1 MERNELLHLTTSG
14 AAFESIIFL
23 TRKVS
28 TFCQIKNMNSQT
40 IRQSNLLDIIFENR
54 NKEYGAY
61 TLRKFYNNR
70 LGLAVLITIAVVALF
85 SLFQIFNSPAVDIKA
100 PPKIFDMPD
109 QDMSNYQRESAA
121 PVIPKRSE
129 GKKRQVLNPAEAVPQ
144 IVNEQ
149 NINKPDASDLSS
161 IASEIKIEGNTGDIA
176 GDEMNFG
183 DRLGKVAGPANVPAA
198 PEKPKS
204 SKSIIEVAPDVMPQY
219 PGGLKA
225 LLDYLKKNLQAPDDL
240 EAGKVVSV
248 KVKFVVN
255 YNGQLEAFHVLES
268 GGYIFDNEVLRVLR
282 KMPRWI
288 PGKSN
293 GENVSVYYTV
303 PVKFTSDLQN

>member
-1 MERNELLHLTTSG
+1 
-14 AAFESIIFL
+14 
-23 TRKVS
+23 
-28 TFCQIKNMNSQT
+28 MNPQT
-40 IRQSNLLDIIFENR
+40 IRQSHLLDIIFENR

-70 LGLAVLITIAVVALF
+70 LGLAVLITITVVALF
-85 SLFQIFNSPAVDIKA
+85 SLSQIFNSPAVDIKV

-109 QDMSNYQRESAA
+109 QDMSNFQRESAA
-121 PVIPKRSE
+121 MLVPMRSE

-161 IASEIKIEGNTGDIA
+161 IASEIKNEGNTGDVA
-176 GDEMNFG
+176 GGEMNFG
-183 DRLGKVAGPANVPAA
+183 DWGGKVAGPAYEPAA

-225 LLDYLKKNLQAPDDL
+225 LLDYLKKNLQAPD
-240 EAGKVVSV
+240 EIQQGEVVSV

-255 YNGQLEAFHVLES
+255 YNGELQLFNVVES
-268 GGYIFDNEVLRVLR
+268 GGHIFDNEVLRVLR

-293 GENVSVYYTV
+293 GESVSVYYTV
-303 PVKFTSDLQN
+303 PVKFTSDF

>member
-1 MERNELLHLTTSG
+1 
-14 AAFESIIFL
+14 
-23 TRKVS
+23 
-28 TFCQIKNMNSQT
+28 MNSQT

-70 LGLAVLITIAVVALF
+70 LGLAVLTTLIFVALF
-85 SLFQIFNSPAVDIKA
+85 SSYQFFHVPKVDTQA
-100 PPKIFDMPD
+100 PPRIFDVPD
-109 QDMSNYQRESAA
+109 RGMSNYQKVSAA
-121 PVIPKRSE
+121 KVVMKRSDN
-129 GKKRQVLNPAEAVPQ
+129 KKQQAANPAEMPPQ

-149 NINKPDASDLSS
+149 NINKPDASDLLPF
-161 IASEIKIEGNTGDIA
+161 ASEIKIGGNAGGDLSGEA
-176 GDEMNFG
+176 NFG
-183 DRLGKVAGPANVPAA
+183 DQLVTGAEGGDSPAA
-198 PEKPKS
+198 PDKPKS
-204 SKSIIEVAPDVMPQY
+204 SKPIILTAPDVMPQY

-225 LLDYLKKNLQAPDDL
+225 LLDYLKKNLRAPDDI
-240 EAGKVVSV
+240 EAGKMISV

-255 YNGQLEAFHVLES
+255 YNGRLEAFNLLES

-303 PVKFTSDLQN
+303 PVKFTSDF